1 MTQSAVALFLTCDD
15 FQSPGL
21 NSLPP
26 SWNIRRCAAASEGKM
41 QTETN
46 DHTRTYDHVDMSET
60 VNRKPIYLG
69 QQPFH
74 VSNAPTHGEEVTVD
88 GETYYKI
95 QAVDRMRPFFM
106 SIVSHSDHWMF
117 LASNGGLTAGR
128 VNSDFALFPYYT
140 DDKITESAEHTGS
153 KTVILV
159 EADDRRSLWQPFSES
174 NRGVY
179 RIERNLYKN
188 AYGNKVRFEEVNH
201 DLGLTFCY
209 EWASSERFGFV
220 RHATL
225 HSTGT
230 TATRVSV
237 LDGIQN
243 VLPYGV
249 PEGLQRGSSN
259 LVDAYK
265 KCELEE
271 GNLGVYA
278 LSAIISDKAEP
289 SESLKAN
296 VVWSLGFESPR
307 VLLSSRQLNAFKAGE
322 ALETEVDVKAE
333 RGAYFIQEDFEL
345 APGASKDWM
354 IVANLGQSIRGVVR
368 LKRDLQSP
376 DQLKQEL
383 LADVEAGTSHL
394 IELVAASDGLQLTAD
409 RRRNIRHFA
418 NTMFNIMRGGIF
430 DENYAIERG
439 DFMAY
444 IDRANHKVYFKKE
457 EAMAAWPEKFDLF
470 FLQAQADQDDDLNFK
485 RLCAEYLPLK
495 FSRRH
500 GDPSR
505 PWNRFSINLR
515 NEDDGSKILD
525 YQGNW
530 RDIFQNWE
538 ALVHAYPEFIE
549 GMIFKFLNATTFDGY
564 NPYRVFKDGFEWE
577 TIEPDNPWSYIGYWG
592 DHQIIYLLKFLEFLR
607 DHYPEKL
614 ESYFEN
620 NSFVYANVPYRIK
633 PYDAL
638 LEDPKNTIDFDH
650 AREEKI
656 AFKKEEIGGDGA
668 LLREAHVFIYK
679 VNFIEKIMATML
691 AKVANFIPEGGIWMN
706 TQRPEWND
714 ANNALVGN
722 GVSMVTLYYL
732 RRFLVY
738 FQGVLAQTNHR
749 EVHIS
754 EELLACFTR
763 MHETLNATRGLTS
776 GRISNA
782 DRRAILDGLGRAS
795 SDYRQ
800 TIYDQDFSSR
810 KAPLN
815 LSDLAS
821 FIDVALEHLEH
832 SIHANQREDGLYH
845 AYNLM
850 TIEPDGGIEITE
862 LPEMLEGQVA
872 VLSSGLLNPAES
884 LDVLD
889 ALKASALFRDDQYSY
904 VLYPN
909 KELPRFLEKNNLDPS
924 AVGGSKLLAQL
935 VADGNMDIVTRD
947 CTGGF
952 HFNGNFNN
960 GNALK
965 AALSNLPRDYDAL
978 VAEDAKQVEALYEA
992 TFNHKSFTGRS
1003 GTFFGYEGL
1012 GSIYWHMVS
1021 KLRLAVFEV
1030 TKDAIEQGATP
1041 EVVGRL
1047 FDHYFEI
1054 NAGIGAHKSPEL
1066 YGAFPTDPYSHTPG
1080 GKGAQ
1085 QPGMTGQVKE
1095 DLLCRFGELGVRVTE
1110 GQLHFD
1116 RALMHEGEFLTE
1128 PATFE
1133 YVDVKQQRRTIEL
1146 TADSLAY
1153 TVCQVPVVHVRGDAA
1168 QIEIAYTDGRTE
1180 RVDGSVLDRERSAHI
1195 FRRTHEI
1202 DQLTVIA

>member
-1 MTQSAVALFLTCDD
+1 MSDKE
-15 FQSPGL
+15 
-21 NSLPP
+21 NHP
-26 SWNIRRCAAASEGKM
+26 S
-41 QTETN
+41 
-46 DHTRTYDHVDMSET
+46 
-60 VNRKPIYLG
+60 IYLG
-69 QQPFH
+69 QQPYQP
-74 VSNAPTHGEEVTVD
+74 SLAPITGEEITLE

-95 QAVDRMRPFFM
+95 SAVDRMRPFFM

-117 LASNGGLTAGR
+117 LASNGGLSAGR

-140 DDKITESAEHTGS
+140 DDKITESADNTGCM
-153 KTVILV
+153 TILLV
-159 EADDRRSLWQPFSES
+159 EAGDRRMLWQPFS
-174 NRGVY
+174 NQHRGVY
-179 RIERNLYKN
+179 SIERNLYKN
-188 AYGNKVRFEEVNH
+188 AYGNKVVFEEINH
-201 DLGLTFCY
+201 DLNLTFRY
-209 EWASSERFGFV
+209 QWAASELYGFV
-220 RHATL
+220 RQARLT
-225 HSTGT
+225 SF
-230 TATRVSV
+230 ADQPIQVSV

-265 KCELEE
+265 KCELED
-271 GNLGVYA
+271 GNLGIFA

-296 VVWSLGFESPR
+296 VVWSVGFESPK
-307 VLLSSRQLNAFKAGE
+307 VLLSSQQLEAFKCGQS
-322 ALETEVDVKAE
+322 LETETDIKAE
-333 RGAYFIQEDFEL
+333 RGAYFVQSSFEL
-345 APGASKDWM
+345 AAHHNKEWVV
-354 IVANLGQSIRGVVR
+354 VANLGQSIRGVIR

-376 DQLKQEL
+376 DALKQSVL
-383 LADVEAGTSHL
+383 NDVAQGSNGL
-394 IELVAASDGLQLTAD
+394 IALVAASDGLQLTAD

-430 DENYAIERG
+430 DENYAMERA

-444 IDRANHKVYFKKE
+444 IDRANHKVFFKKAE
-457 EAMAAWPEKFDLF
+457 KMSAWPEKFDLF
-470 FLQAQADQDDDLNFK
+470 FLQEQAKHDDDLNFK

-505 PWNRFSINLR
+505 PWNKFSINLR

-538 ALVHAYPEFIE
+538 ALVHAYPQFIE

-592 DHQIIYLLKFLEFLR
+592 DHQIIYLLKFLEFLQAY
-607 DHYPEKL
+607 DPDKL
-614 ESYFEN
+614 EEYIQN

-633 PYDAL
+633 SYDAL

-650 AREEKI
+650 EREEKI
-656 AFKKEEIGGDGA
+656 GFKKDEIGGDGA
-668 LLREAHVFIYK
+668 LLREKHVFIYK

-691 AKVANFIPEGGIWMN
+691 AKIANFIPEGGIWMN

-722 GVSMVTLYYL
+722 GVSMVTLCYL
-732 RRFLVY
+732 RRFLVF
-738 FQGVLAQTNHR
+738 FQGVLAQTSHR
-749 EVHIS
+749 EVSIS
-754 EELLACFTR
+754 DELLACFKR
-763 MHETLNATRGLTS
+763 MDATLREHLASASGPVSNATR
-776 GRISNA
+776 RM
-782 DRRAILDGLGRAS
+782 ILDGLGSAS
-795 SDYRQ
+795 SDFRQ
-800 TIYDQDFSSR
+800 TIYNEDFSGLQST
-810 KAPLN
+810 
-815 LSDLAS
+815 LSLADLTS
-821 FIDVALEHLEH
+821 FVEVALEHLEH
-832 SIHANQREDGLYH
+832 TIRANKRADGLYH

-850 TIEPDGGIEITE
+850 TVEPDGGIAITE

-872 VLSSGLLNPAES
+872 VLSSGLLNAADS
-884 LDVLD
+884 LAVMD

-909 KELPRFLEKNNLDPS
+909 KSLPRFLQKNNIDPE
-924 AVGGSKLLAQL
+924 AVSGSKLLAQL
-935 VADGNMDIVTRD
+935 VADQHVDIVTQD
-947 CTGGF
+947 CLGGY
-952 HFNGNFNN
+952 HFNGNLHNVH
-960 GNALK
+960 ALR
-965 AALSNLPRDYDAL
+965 AALRALPQRYQSL
-978 VAEDAKQVEALYEA
+978 VKAEQKQVEDVYEGI
-992 TFNHKSFTGRS
+992 FNHKAFTGRS

-1021 KLRLAVFEV
+1021 KLRLAMFEV
-1030 TKDAIEQGATP
+1030 TKAAVEQGEAP
-1041 EVVGRL
+1041 EIVGRL

-1054 NAGIGAHKSPEL
+1054 NAGIGAHKSPDL

-1095 DLLCRFGELGVRVTE
+1095 DLLCRFGELGVRVSA

-1116 RALMHEGEFLTE
+1116 RALMHSEEFLTA
-1128 PATFE
+1128 PATFD
-1133 YVDVKQQRRTIEL
+1133 YVDVQQQRQTLEL
-1146 TADSLAY
+1146 TAGSLAY
-1153 TVCQVPVVHVRGDAA
+1153 TVCQVPVVHQRGDQS
-1168 QIEIAYTDGRTE
+1168 QIVVHMTNGETRHVEGL
-1180 RVDGSVLDRERSAHI
+1180 VLDREVSAKI
-1195 FRRTHEI
+1195 FRRTHEVT
-1202 DQLTVIA
+1202 QLTVIA